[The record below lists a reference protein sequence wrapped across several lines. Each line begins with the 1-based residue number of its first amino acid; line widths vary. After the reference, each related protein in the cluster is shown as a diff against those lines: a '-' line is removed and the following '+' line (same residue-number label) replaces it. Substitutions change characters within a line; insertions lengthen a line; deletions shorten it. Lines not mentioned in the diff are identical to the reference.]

1 MPSLLISPGYNLCL
15 ALGVE
20 IISLFITLWV
30 SYFPIGFSFLG
41 GGGVAGGK
49 EVEVWGV

>member
-30 SYFPIGFSFLG
+30 SYFPIGFFFFG